1 MNTGINNSWS
11 PSRLYRDP
19 ANGMLMGV
27 CAGIADYFGIPRW
40 IVRVGAVFMFF
51 AFFFM
56 TVVAYLV
63 LGFVLKPK
71 PIDLYANEDEER
83 FWRGARIDPKRTVSD
98 LHAKYRA
105 IEKRIRD
112 AEAFVTSSEF
122 RLRRDFRG
130 L

>member
-1 MNTGINNSWS
+1 MNTGINHSWS

-27 CAGIADYFGIPRW
+27 CAGIADYFGVARW
-40 IVRVGAVFMFF
+40 IVRAGAIVLLF
-51 AFFFM
+51 AFTFM
-56 TVVAYLV
+56 TVLIYFG
-63 LGFVLKPK
+63 LGFFLKPK
-71 PIDLYANEDEER
+71 PLDLYADAEEER
-83 FWRGARIDPKRTVSD
+83 FWRTTRIDPKRTVGE
-98 LHAKYRA
+98 LQTKFRT

-122 RLRRDFRG
+122 KLRRDFRG